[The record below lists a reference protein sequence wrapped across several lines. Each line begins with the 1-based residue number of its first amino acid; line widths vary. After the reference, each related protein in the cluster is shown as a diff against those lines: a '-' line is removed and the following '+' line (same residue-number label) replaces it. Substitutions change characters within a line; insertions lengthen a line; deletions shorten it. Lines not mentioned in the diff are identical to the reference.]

1 MTAQGYVHIQL
12 TDNNQKKGK
21 QMKKRVIWALMV
33 GAAMLAAACT
43 KQPEE
48 NVWQKSMRQAAELGT
63 VQYTVQ
69 KVVSNNDESWK
80 IFGDRKILFS
90 FKAVIKA
97 GIDMEKFDARTVRIY
112 ENKKAGTKKICLELP
127 RPEILSF
134 SIRPD
139 DVHQLYSEVSW
150 LRTDYSNQERDEI
163 VAKGEWELKKDKEL
177 EEMMMRDAR
186 LNAEA
191 FVSILLHRNGFTD
204 VEITFKGE
212 DSDGM
217 E

>member
-1 MTAQGYVHIQL
+1 MYNKLNVMKQSCFFKVRVLVAAVL
-12 TDNNQKKGK
+12 LVASCGK
-21 QMKKRVIWALMV
+21 R
-33 GAAMLAAACT
+33 
-43 KQPEE
+43 EE
-48 NVWQKSMRQAAELGT
+48 ESQWQQHLRQAAELGT

-97 GIDMEKFDARTVRIY
+97 GIDMEKFDAQKVRVV
-112 ENKKAGTKKICLELP
+112 ENKRTGAKKIWVELP

-139 DVHQLYSEVSW
+139 DVRQLYSEVSW
-150 LRTDYSNQERDEI
+150 LRTVYSNEERDAI

-177 EEMMMRDAR
+177 ETMMLRDAR
-186 LNAEA
+186 ANAEA
-191 FVSILLHRNGFTD
+191 FVEMMLRRNGFTD
-204 VEITFKGE
+204 VVITFKEE
-212 DSDGM
+212 DGNGRSKI
-217 E
+217 

>member
-1 MTAQGYVHIQL
+1 
-12 TDNNQKKGK
+12 
-21 QMKKRVIWALMV
+21 MKKRVIWALMV
-33 GAAMLAAACT
+33 GAAMLAVACA

-48 NVWQKSMRQAAELGT
+48 NAWQKSMRQAAELGT

-97 GIDMEKFDARTVRIY
+97 GIDMEKFDARTVRIS
-112 ENKKAGTKKICLELP
+112 ENKKAGTKKIWLELP
-127 RPEILSF
+127 SPEILSF

-139 DVHQLYSEVSW
+139 DVQQLYSEVSW
-150 LRTDYSNQERDEI
+150 LRTEYSNQERDAI

-191 FVSILLHRNGFTD
+191 FVSMLLHRNGFTD

-212 DSDGM
+212 DSHGM

>member
-1 MTAQGYVHIQL
+1 
-12 TDNNQKKGK
+12 
-21 QMKKRVIWALMV
+21 MKKKMRWLTMV
-33 GAAMLAAACT
+33 AATVLLASCCKTVDESA
-43 KQPEE
+43 
-48 NVWQKSMRQAAELGT
+48 WQQKMKQAAELGT